1 MSKIGI
7 PLSIQEDFNMLK
19 KVTSFGVE
27 SNEIGDANKL
37 NKISTENNKVRP
49 VFGIDLGTTNSAI
62 SVIARGKDPETIELT
77 EGRLTMPSCVLYHNG
92 KFIVGKKAYEQRYKS
107 NAVYSV
113 KRLMQNPTAKVKVE
127 DDGKIYEFTPAEI
140 SAEILK
146 GLVAETNGMYGEVK
160 DVVVTVPAYFDQ
172 NGVNATRE
180 ACELAGLNLIGIA
193 NEPTAASLCYELKPE
208 DGNSKDVLV
217 YDLGG
222 GTFDVT
228 IIRIQD
234 LKGQQSFDDIYGDD
248 DEDDDNHGLSEKSTM
263 NSKAVSTLGISGDT
277 HLGGDDYDKILLR
290 ILGKRLKEYGVCL
303 SKFTKEY
310 KEELLLRLEKYKK
323 GDPMAYYQVSI
334 NTVDVDGVKHDLL
347 VPLTKDDFKLA
358 AEILFKKTS
367 DIINKLLAETK
378 NNVDSIV
385 LTGGSTKSYWIREE
399 IKNYYK
405 QYDVNDAL
413 SPDLSVSQGAAI
425 QGYVTKFGD
434 ESVQIYDILPLTIGI
449 LSDNRVKSFIPKS
462 TPLPVV
468 KTMIFTTDMDNQ
480 TDVGVELFQGDSKF
494 KDECVSLGVINISG
508 IKKCPAGVP
517 DLRVTISITADRL
530 MKCTATIDGIEKEII
545 LNLAG
550 ESANTDSGKIRRT
563 DKTRTLESLKRS
575 LDLMTAEDAAIYKEM
590 LKDCEDNGKT
600 TIDDLKEFLRKH
612 REKKVDAD

>member
-1 MSKIGI
+1 M
-7 PLSIQEDFNMLK
+7 
-19 KVTSFGVE
+19 
-27 SNEIGDANKL
+27 
-37 NKISTENNKVRP
+37 
-49 VFGIDLGTTNSAI
+49 
-62 SVIARGKDPETIELT
+62 
-77 EGRLTMPSCVLYHNG
+77 
-92 KFIVGKKAYEQRYKS
+92 
-107 NAVYSV
+107 
-113 KRLMQNPTAKVKVE
+113 
-127 DDGKIYEFTPAEI
+127 
-140 SAEILK
+140 
-146 GLVAETNGMYGEVK
+146 
-160 DVVVTVPAYFDQ
+160 
-172 NGVNATRE
+172 
-180 ACELAGLNLIGIA
+180 
-193 NEPTAASLCYELKPE
+193 
-208 DGNSKDVLV
+208 
-217 YDLGG
+217 
-222 GTFDVT
+222 
-228 IIRIQD
+228 
-234 LKGQQSFDDIYGDD
+234 
-248 DEDDDNHGLSEKSTM
+248 
-263 NSKAVSTLGISGDT
+263 
-277 HLGGDDYDKILLR
+277 
-290 ILGKRLKEYGVCL
+290 
-303 SKFTKEY
+303 
-310 KEELLLRLEKYKK
+310 
-323 GDPMAYYQVSI
+323 
-334 NTVDVDGVKHDLL
+334 
-347 VPLTKDDFKLA
+347 TKDDFKLA

-367 DIINKLLAETK
+367 DIIDKLLAETK